1 MQTTGEMS
9 DGEVFSPQQ
18 LEAQQEY
25 VVQRSSVLYL
35 RFSQDDRRCGLVSM
49 HAMRSTII
57 VVDGSF
63 WYNSGKHEESPRQG
77 QQARTFKTQ

>member
-18 LEAQQEY
+18 PEAPQECIS
-25 VVQRSSVLYL
+25 QHSSVLYL
-35 RFSQDDRRCGLVSM
+35 RVSQDDRRRGLVALY
-49 HAMRSTII
+49 AMRSTII

>member
-1 MQTTGEMS
+1 MQKTGEMS

-25 VVQRSSVLYL
+25 VVQRSSVPYL
-35 RFSQDDRRCGLVSM
+35 RVSQDDRMCALVSIY
-49 HAMRSTII
+49 AMSSTII

-63 WYNSGKHEESPRQG
+63 WYNLGKHEESPRQG